1 MDCCEGRLGIRL
13 AKETLEKSISRNSQE
28 IAGQI
33 EGGTLHIALN
43 LQILADDLGQRN
55 LAYLSQ
61 LSLGELDFGILVLVP
76 EAIAL
81 AQLAEL
87 NANDAGQC
95 GADQASLQWTLC
107 HGTGEQINV
116 IDAGID
122 LLEAVNDFGGNLTAQ
137 IAPGAGAFQVAQSA
151 VVVVR
156 GDTVITSWTEKEEEE
171 N

>member
-1 MDCCEGRLGIRL
+1 M
-13 AKETLEKSISRNSQE
+13 NSQE

-43 LQILADDLGQRN
+43 LQILANDLGQRN

-76 EAIAL
+76 EAIAF
-81 AQLAEL
+81 AQLTEL

-95 GADQASLQWTLC
+95 GTDKTALQWTLR
-107 HGTGEQINV
+107 HGTREQINI
-116 IDAGID
+116 IDAGIN

-137 IAPGAGAFQVAQSA
+137 IAPGVGAFQVA
-151 VVVVR
+151 
-156 GDTVITSWTEKEEEE
+156 
-171 N
+171 